1 MKRFNIITGH
11 YGSGKTEFALNLA
24 FLSKEWYNETVIADL
39 DIVNPYFRTN
49 DAVKTLKEKGIDVV
63 ASAYASSNVDI
74 PALPAEM
81 ASVFDNPDRFVVLDV
96 GGDEDGAAVLGRF
109 SPRIKNE
116 DYEMIMVINAKR
128 PLSSTAEEIM
138 ELMSEIERTSRLK
151 ITGLVNNTNL
161 SYQSTVED
169 LLEGQ
174 KVVEEVSKRTGL
186 PILYIAGT
194 KEILDALPENLNYP
208 RLCLELNMHLPF
220 KA

>member
-24 FLSKEWYNETVIADL
+24 FLSKEWYNRTVIADL

-49 DAVKTLKEKGIDVV
+49 DVMQTLKDKGIDVV

-81 ASVFDNPDRFVVLDV
+81 ASVFDNPERFVVLDV

-174 KVVEEVSKRTGL
+174 KVVEEVSERTGL

-194 KEILDALPENLNYP
+194 KEILDALPQNLNYP

>member
-24 FLSKEWYNETVIADL
+24 FLSKQWYNRTVIADL

-49 DAVKTLKEKGIDVV
+49 DAVQTLKERGIDVV
-63 ASAYASSNVDI
+63 ASSYASSNVDI
-74 PALPAEM
+74 PALPPEM
-81 ASVFDNPDRFVVLDV
+81 ASVFDVPDRFVVLDV

-116 DYEMIMVINAKR
+116 DYEMMMVINALR
-128 PLSSTAEEIM
+128 PLSSTPEEII
-138 ELMSEIERTSRLK
+138 ELMGEIERTSRLK

-161 SYQSTVED
+161 SYQSTVEH

-220 KA
+220 MA